1 MVFAVNAINALKT
14 RLTVTIKK
22 PVYDNHLKQQFE
34 VERPNTAW
42 SCDITYVLT
51 DEGWLYVAGVKDLH
65 TKELVGYCLSSRMT
79 ADIVVQ
85 ALNMAI
91 KRRKPTKGLI
101 VHSDRGSQYCSHAY
115 RDLIT
120 QHQFVGSMSA
130 KGNCYDNAPI
140 ESFWATLKNELVYHQ
155 HYVTRAEAIKDIQHF
170 IEIFYNRMRI
180 QAKLNFRS
188 PAQVFE
194 ALKWLPDLSQ
204 IHSYGKLNTHH
215 EIDWIL
221 KSPERKNILRSLDPQ
236 LLALFHESNSPYAK
250 KNTPQKASS
259 ASSTKK
265 SRPLIQ
271 QAPKYDIAELAKRT
285 THTQEEMLWVLNS
298 SKRRGILKELA
309 PELIATFKTLCND
322 K

>member
-1 MVFAVNAINALKT
+1 MRHHHTDYPLSVMARLLGVSVTGYFDWLHRKPSKRQGEREQGLKLVTAAHAATRESYGAVRLHRHLTNQGHIMSLHGVRRLRETHDIRCKRHKRVKKT
-14 RLTVTIKK
+14 TNSDHQK
-22 PVYDNHLKQQFE
+22 PVYDNHLNQQFE
-34 VERPNTAW
+34 VERPNMAW

-85 ALNMAI
+85 ALKMAI

-101 VHSDRGSQYCSHAY
+101 VHSDRGSQYCSHVY
-115 RDLIT
+115 RDLIE
-120 QHQFVGSMSA
+120 QHEFLGSMSA

-155 HYVTRAEAIKDIQHF
+155 HYATRSDAIKDIQHF

-194 ALKWLPDLSQ
+194 
-204 IHSYGKLNTHH
+204 G
-215 EIDWIL
+215 
-221 KSPERKNILRSLDPQ
+221 
-236 LLALFHESNSPYAK
+236 
-250 KNTPQKASS
+250 
-259 ASSTKK
+259 
-265 SRPLIQ
+265 
-271 QAPKYDIAELAKRT
+271 
-285 THTQEEMLWVLNS
+285 
-298 SKRRGILKELA
+298 
-309 PELIATFKTLCND
+309 FKMAA
-322 K
+322 

>member
-1 MVFAVNAINALKT
+1 VR
-14 RLTVTIKK
+14 RLRETHDIRCKRHKRFKVTTNSDHKK

-34 VERPNTAW
+34 VEHPNMAW

-91 KRRKPTKGLI
+91 KRRKPAKGLI

-120 QHQFVGSMSA
+120 QHQLVGSMSA
-130 KGNCYDNAPI
+130 RGNCYDNAPI

-170 IEIFYNRMRI
+170 IEIF
-180 QAKLNFRS
+180 
-188 PAQVFE
+188 
-194 ALKWLPDLSQ
+194 
-204 IHSYGKLNTHH
+204 
-215 EIDWIL
+215 
-221 KSPERKNILRSLDPQ
+221 
-236 LLALFHESNSPYAK
+236 
-250 KNTPQKASS
+250 
-259 ASSTKK
+259 
-265 SRPLIQ
+265 
-271 QAPKYDIAELAKRT
+271 
-285 THTQEEMLWVLNS
+285 
-298 SKRRGILKELA
+298 
-309 PELIATFKTLCND
+309 
-322 K
+322 